1 MDHQLEV
8 DKGSNQ
14 GTVSALND
22 LRGGSGRHG
31 QRTDPG
37 DYRFNPRRSAYCIF
51 VLVAL
56 DLAGSLHPL
65 LALGYQLNDVAI
77 EHVDRLTDL
86 CEIRA
91 VVRVHVLRLRK
102 RTRRPVGRPAAA

>member
-1 MDHQLEV
+1 MDHQLVV
-8 DKGSNQ
+8 DKGSDQ
-14 GTVSALND
+14 GTESALND

-31 QRTDPG
+31 QRTNPG
-37 DYRFNPRRSAYCIF
+37 DHRFNPRRRAYCIF

-65 LALGYQLNDVAI
+65 LALGYQINDVAI

-86 CEIRA
+86 CKIRA
-91 VVRVHVLRLRK
+91 AVRVHVLRLRK
-102 RTRRPVGRPAAA
+102 RTRRPAGRPAAA

>member
-1 MDHQLEV
+1 MNHQLEV
-8 DKGSNQ
+8 DKGSDQ
-14 GTVSALND
+14 STESALND

-37 DYRFNPRRSAYCIF
+37 DHRFNPRRSAYCIL

-65 LALGYQLNDVAI
+65 LALGYQLNDVVI
-77 EHVDRLTDL
+77 EYVDRLTDL

-91 VVRVHVLRLRK
+91 AVRGHVLRLRK
-102 RTRRPVGRPAAA
+102 RTRRPAGHPAAA

>member
-1 MDHQLEV
+1 MNYQLKV
-8 DKGSNQ
+8 DEGSNQ

-37 DYRFNPRRSAYCIF
+37 DDRFNPRRSAYCIF
-51 VLVAL
+51 ILVAL

-86 CEIRA
+86 REIRA
-91 VVRVHVLRLRK
+91 VVRVHALRLRK
-102 RTRRPVGRPAAA
+102 RTRRPAGRPAAA

>member
-1 MDHQLEV
+1 MDRQLEV
-8 DKGSNQ
+8 DKGSDQ
-14 GTVSALND
+14 GTESALNN

-37 DYRFNPRRSAYCIF
+37 DHRVNPRRSAYCIF

-56 DLAGSLHPL
+56 GLAGSLHPL
-65 LALGYQLNDVAI
+65 LALGYQINDLAI
-77 EHVDRLTDL
+77 ELVDRLTDL

-91 VVRVHVLRLRK
+91 AVRVHVLRLRK
-102 RTRRPVGRPAAA
+102 RTRRSAGRPAAA